1 MAKKKKSKTKSK
13 KKETKKSS
21 KKNKKP
27 DKKKKILAIDDD
39 PDILVSVGTILEKS
53 GYEVICAEGGRQAI
67 DYLESDDPDM
77 KPDLII
83 LDIMMPIVSGWD
95 VHRELK
101 CNSKWKDIPVIFL
114 TARGTET
121 AKEMAA
127 DRGCLYVR
135 KPFDVKDL
143 KKKIKKELEKK

>member
-1 MAKKKKSKTKSK
+1 MAKKTKTKN
-13 KKETKKSS
+13 TKKSS
-21 KKNKKP
+21 KKKKTKKQ
-27 DKKKKILAIDDD
+27 DEKKKILAIDDD

-67 DYLESDDPDM
+67 DYLESDDENM
-77 KPDLII
+77 IPDLII

-101 CNSKWKDIPVIFL
+101 CNPKWKNIPVIFL

-143 KKKIKKELEKK
+143 RKKIKKELDKK